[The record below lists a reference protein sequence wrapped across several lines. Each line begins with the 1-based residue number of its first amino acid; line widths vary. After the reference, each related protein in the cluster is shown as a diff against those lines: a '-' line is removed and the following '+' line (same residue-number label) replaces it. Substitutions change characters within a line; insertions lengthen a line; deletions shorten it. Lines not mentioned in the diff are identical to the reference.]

1 MKRSSEHPGS
11 GKPGNPTKRLKHP
24 SSDVDRV
31 WGWVL
36 GKVWFLAIL
45 PWALVVWGGCA
56 SSPTDPK
63 QIAKR
68 KAERPVYFAGLSGEE
83 QGLVDQGQIRVGM
96 STDTVYLAW
105 GKPAQILKQGDASG
119 EQTLWLYEGTTT
131 DEYMWW
137 NYREVVRADGTLYL
151 DRFMDR
157 NFNIR
162 TYISAELIFE
172 NDALVRW
179 RMLPR
184 PPGDSYLAPQP
195 PMFTPQ
201 MPAF

>member
-1 MKRSSEHPGS
+1 MRSITRIGPIQSISGFAGKLGKFCHSTFALGKQSGS
-11 GKPGNPTKRLKHP
+11 LA
-24 SSDVDRV
+24 V
-31 WGWVL
+31 VL
-36 GKVWFLAIL
+36 GLLA
-45 PWALVVWGGCA
+45 GCVGCV

-68 KAERPVYFAGLSGEE
+68 KAERPVQYAALNTEE
-83 QGLVDQGQIRVGM
+83 KALVDQGQIRAGM
-96 STDTVYLAW
+96 STDAVYLAW
-105 GKPAQILKQGDASG
+105 GQPAQVLKQGDESG

-151 DRFMDR
+151 DRFLDR

-172 NDALVRW
+172 NDVLRRW

-184 PPGDSYLAPQP
+184 PPGESHLAPQP
-195 PMFTPQ
+195 PMFTPH
-201 MPAF
+201 PPVFR